1 MRSSSARPRLLAAL
15 LAPAAVGCADLG
27 VVGLGGDDTDGF
39 KLADTAATAH
49 FKDALDDGD
58 SLTFQQ
64 VFERGDGITFS
75 GKPDPSAFLRA
86 TNAVDDDRDR
96 QGRAPLSVLTT
107 AAWCNRCEGFCAGHV
122 QGGPRWDL
130 RRPLQSRILISSLVA
145 VPLDTLAFQYLAGY
159 LTPAAFTTEVLSK
172 ALGVAIV
179 WYLLKLRMDAKPAAV
194 H

>member
-1 MRSSSARPRLLAAL
+1 MWVALYIAAIVLVNWLFTAVAPWSTVLGDLYLANVVVGFVFVLRDYAQRGVGHKVLLATLFAGI
-15 LAPAAVGCADLG
+15 ATYVMVDPAIAIASVTAFVLSEMADWAIYSF
-27 VVGLGGDDTDGF
+27 T
-39 KLADTAATAH
+39 
-49 FKDALDDGD
+49 
-58 SLTFQQ
+58 
-64 VFERGDGITFS
+64 
-75 GKPDPSAFLRA
+75 
-86 TNAVDDDRDR
+86 
-96 QGRAPLSVLTT
+96 
-107 AAWCNRCEGFCAGHV
+107 
-122 QGGPRWDL
+122 